1 MLKSMSPATRR
12 EILRRATA
20 LSCVGAAAST
30 FGFQLAT
37 MGAAAAQTA
46 PATYKALVCIFMFG
60 GNDSNNMVLATDTD
74 SWGRYWSARQTGVN
88 PIALMPVGTAATAPG
103 GNNPVTGRTLP
114 AGNAAYAF
122 PEAWGGVLPITSAI
136 PNPVPPGTNAS
147 SRTFGLNP
155 HLAPLLP
162 IWTGGRLAVA
172 ANVGPLIVPTT
183 KTQYRG
189 RQVPLPRSLMSHN
202 DQQSTWQAGATEGAR
217 RGWGGLMADQF
228 LASNG
233 TNAVFTAIS
242 TAGNAVLLAG
252 DNVVQ
257 YQMSTNQT
265 APAQRINSATTTG
278 NVFGASGAAARI
290 REIIRDTGGASYFMQ
305 DHAGKVVRSMDAAD
319 LLNAQFAA
327 GSPGSAIA
335 APGQLLNPISRA
347 NENNQL
353 AVQLQSVAKI
363 IAANSVLGVRRQVF
377 FVSIGGFDNHD
388 IQNTSQS
395 PLMARLAH
403 AMAYFDSA
411 LSNINGVDMRPQVTT
426 FTASDFSRTFTTNG
440 DGTDHAWG
448 SHQFVMG
455 GDVIGGSVYGQYPT
469 LGVDVANGFQNP
481 NMSGN
486 ILIPQMSVDQYAGT
500 IGRWFGLTDGQL
512 DPILPNLRN
521 FTRNVGFMNAPTA

>member
-1 MLKSMSPATRR
+1 MSKSTPPATRR

-60 GNDSNNMVLATDTD
+60 GNDSNNMVLATDND
-74 SWGRYWSARQTGVN
+74 SWGRYFSARNTGAN
-88 PIALMPVGTAATAPG
+88 PIALMPVGTAITAPG
-103 GNNPVTGRTLP
+103 AINPVTNRV
-114 AGNAAYAF
+114 ASFQN
-122 PEAWGGVLPITSAI
+122 PEGWGGVLPIASAI
-136 PNPVPPGTNAS
+136 PNPVPPGTNAA
-147 SRTFGLNP
+147 SRTFAINP
-155 HLAPLLP
+155 HMGALLP
-162 IWTGGRLAVA
+162 LWTGGRLAVA

-183 KTQYRG
+183 KAQYRA
-189 RQVPLPRSLMSHN
+189 RSVPLPRSLMSHN

-233 TNAVFTAIS
+233 TNAVFTAMS

-252 DNVVQ
+252 DSVVQ

-278 NVFGASGAAARI
+278 SVFGASGAAARV
-290 REIIRDTGGASYFMQ
+290 REIIRDTAGTSYFMQ
-305 DHAGKVVRSMDAAD
+305 DHGAKVIRSMDAAD
-319 LLNAQFAA
+319 LLNAQFGATGA
-327 GSPGSAIA
+327 GALGVPT
-335 APGQLLNPISRA
+335 PPTQLQNPITRA
-347 NENNQL
+347 MENNQL

-363 IAANSVLGVRRQVF
+363 IAANSVLGIKRQVF

-388 IQNTSQS
+388 IQNTTQS

-403 AMAYFDSA
+403 AMAYFDGA
-411 LSNINGVDMRPQVTT
+411 LANINGVDMRPQVTT

-448 SHQFVMG
+448 SHQFIMG
-455 GDVIGGSVYGQYPT
+455 GDVIGGSVYGQFPT
-469 LGVDVANGFQNP
+469 VGIDVTNGFQNP

-500 IGRWFGLTDGQL
+500 IGRWFGITDGQL
-512 DPILPNLRN
+512 DSIFPNLSN
-521 FTRNVGFMNAPTA
+521 FNRNVGFMNAPSA

>member
-1 MLKSMSPATRR
+1 MSKSMSPATRR

-74 SWGRYWSARQTGVN
+74 SWGRYFSARNTGAN
-88 PIALMPVGTAATAPG
+88 PIALMPVGTPVTPVG
-103 GNNPVTGRTLP
+103 SINPVTNRV
-114 AGNAAYAF
+114 ASF
-122 PEAWGGVLPITSAI
+122 QVPEGWGGVLPITSAI
-136 PNPVPPGTNAS
+136 PNPVPPGTNATV
-147 SRTFGLNP
+147 REFALNP
-155 HLAPLLP
+155 HMGALLP
-162 IWTGGRLAVA
+162 LWTGNRLAVA

-183 KTQYRG
+183 KTQYRN
-189 RQVPLPRSLMSHN
+189 RQVPLPANLMSHN
-202 DQQSTWQAGATEGAR
+202 DQQSTWQAGAAEGAR

-228 LASNG
+228 LAANG
-233 TNAVFTAIS
+233 TNAVFTAMS
-242 TAGNAVLLAG
+242 TAGNAVMLAG
-252 DNVVQ
+252 QSVVQ
-257 YQMSTNQT
+257 YQMSTSQT
-265 APAQRINSATTTG
+265 APAQRINSAATPTTT
-278 NVFGASGAAARI
+278 VFSAAGAGARV
-290 REIIRDTGGASYFMQ
+290 REIIRDTTGASYFMQ
-305 DHAGKVVRSMDAAD
+305 DHGAKVVRSQDAAD

-327 GSPGSAIA
+327 GSPGAAIA
-335 APGQLLNPISRA
+335 APTQLLNPITRV

-363 IAANSVLGVRRQVF
+363 IAANSVLGVKRQVF

-388 IQNTSQS
+388 IQNTTQS

-403 AMAYFDSA
+403 AMSYFDGA
-411 LSNINGVDMRPQVTT
+411 LANIGGVDMRPQVTT

-448 SHQFVMG
+448 SHQFIMG

-500 IGRWFGLTDGQL
+500 IGRWFGITDGQL
-512 DPILPNLRN
+512 DTIFPNLRN
-521 FTRNVGFMNAPTA
+521 FSRNVGFMNAPSA